1 MSKELD
7 IINLFPMKKRVGTNP
22 LYDPEINYVATPPE
36 AQRIAFPLYK
46 RKHLISDE
54 NAKTN
59 GVPLHLGKPYD
70 TQQFYA
76 PISEGN
82 KMGTPEQILQATY
95 LQQLQPTDVNMATR
109 VNESGAYPYFMNEFR
124 RLESMIRQKE
134 ESTNVAGDAVV
145 PTAAVVE
152 PVAEPMPE
160 MRTEVD
166 SEMEE
171 LEEKV
176 KRPKARGGARK
187 GAGAKPKYDVEDIL
201 AKTPQLRTAGEKA
214 FLRRYKRKTN

>member
-1 MSKELD
+1 MSTPLD

-22 LYDPEINYVATPPE
+22 LYDPEIKYEATAPE
-36 AQRIAFPLYK
+36 AQGIMFPRY
-46 RKHLISDE
+46 RRSHLVSDE
-54 NAKTN
+54 NPKTN
-59 GVPLHLGKPYD
+59 GVPLHLGRPYD

-82 KMGTPEQILQATY
+82 KLGTPEQILQATY

-124 RLESMIRQKE
+124 RLEGMIRQKE
-134 ESTNVAGDAVV
+134 T
-145 PTAAVVE
+145 T
-152 PVAEPMPE
+152 PVAEPVVEAIPE
-160 MRTEVD
+160 MVVEQQEME

-171 LEEKV
+171 LEEMV
-176 KRPKARGGARK
+176 KKPKRGGARK
-187 GAGAKPKYDVEDIL
+187 GAGAKPKYNVEEIL
-201 AKTPQLRTAGEKA
+201 NKLPTTRTAGEKS

>member
-1 MSKELD
+1 MSKPLD

-22 LYDPEINYVATPPE
+22 LFDPEIKYEPTAPD
-36 AQRIAFPLYK
+36 AQGIMFRRY
-46 RKHLISDE
+46 RRSHLVSDE
-54 NAKTN
+54 NPKTD
-59 GVPLHLGKPYD
+59 GVPLHLGRPYD

-82 KMGTPEQILQATY
+82 KLGTPEQILQATY

-124 RLESMIRQKE
+124 RLEGMIRQKE
-134 ESTNVAGDAVV
+134 TPMA
-145 PTAAVVE
+145 E
-152 PVAEPMPE
+152 PVAEPVAESMPE
-160 MRTEVD
+160 VAVEEKVME

-171 LEEKV
+171 LEEMV
-176 KRPKARGGARK
+176 KKPKRGGARK
-187 GAGAKPKYDVEDIL
+187 GAGAKPKYNIEDIL
-201 AKTPQLRTAGEKA
+201 NKTPQARTAGEKS

>member
-1 MSKELD
+1 MSKPLD

-22 LYDPEINYVATPPE
+22 LFDPEIKYEATAPE
-36 AQRIAFPLYK
+36 AQGIMFPRYR
-46 RKHLISDE
+46 RKHLVSDE
-54 NAKTN
+54 NPKTD

-82 KMGTPEQILQATY
+82 KLGTPEQIIQTTY

-109 VNESGAYPYFMNEFR
+109 VNESGAYPYFMNEFK
-124 RLESMIRQKE
+124 RLEGMIRQKE
-134 ESTNVAGDAVV
+134 TPVA
-145 PTAAVVE
+145 E
-152 PVAEPMPE
+152 PVAEAIPE
-160 MRTEVD
+160 MAVEEKEME

-171 LEEKV
+171 LEEMV
-176 KRPKARGGARK
+176 KKPKRGGARK
-187 GAGAKPKYDVEDIL
+187 GAGAKPKYNVEDIL
-201 AKTPQLRTAGEKA
+201 NKLPTARTAGEKS

>member
-1 MSKELD
+1 MSKPLD

-22 LYDPEINYVATPPE
+22 LYDPEIKYEATAPD
-36 AQRIAFPLYK
+36 AQGIMFPRY
-46 RKHLISDE
+46 RRRHLVSDE
-54 NAKTN
+54 NPKTD
-59 GVPLHLGKPYD
+59 GVPLHIGRPYD

-82 KMGTPEQILQATY
+82 KLGTPEQILQATY

-124 RLESMIRQKE
+124 RLEGMIRQKE
-134 ESTNVAGDAVV
+134 TT
-145 PTAAVVE
+145 PMVE
-152 PVAEPMPE
+152 PVVESMPE
-160 MRTEVD
+160 MAVEPSPQEID

-171 LEEKV
+171 LEEMV
-176 KRPKARGGARK
+176 KKPKRGGARK
-187 GAGAKPKYDVEDIL
+187 GAGAKPKYNIEEIL
-201 AKTPQLRTAGEKA
+201 NKTPQLRTAGEKS